1 MSKRNLV
8 LLILFFICYNIYGQF
23 YDPLLKKSKLTS
35 DLNLQGVTLG
45 EALNII
51 GQENRVTILS
61 SDEIKD
67 TNLDLYFSEGESVED
82 ILNSFIE
89 IYNLKL
95 SKSGNVFILSKR
107 GEKINSIF
115 AGKVLSSSS
124 NSGVDGVKI
133 TLLNSFLQPVYSSY
147 GGNFILSDIEP
158 GVYLAKFEKKG
169 YVTKGEIINLSQ
181 GNSTL
186 TVLLERDNTIINPQ
200 LHSQERGSYSK
211 KSMINGLENLTEN
224 IYLHNL
230 DCEEVK
236 KLLKESF
243 GDEIS
248 VSTLNK
254 RNLIVISG
262 RSEVVKASKELVDEL
277 DKDREQIR
285 VDAQILDI
293 TDNLFETLGFNW
305 IYSNNGKVEGD
316 KGWNMGFLDKSSL
329 GGLGNIYSS
338 SINVV
343 KQFNG
348 GNDVLNL
355 GINLLE
361 ATQDLVVSARPS
373 ILVLNGEEGSFKVTE
388 EVIVGEEREENDN
401 NDRVISTPIFKEAG
415 IILKVTPNIGK
426 DGWINLKVVIEVS
439 NFKLK
444 IDKEESEDSG
454 TYNSEGG
461 SKVGRSIET
470 TVKIRDGETIFIGGL
485 KKATVHNLDS
495 KIPFFGTLPMI
506 NFLFKNQNISHEIT
520 DIYVK
525 MKVNIVNNE
534 SDTFEKEEIHQR
546 AQNIINR
553 KIY

>member
-23 YDPLLKKSKLTS
+23 YDPLLKKSRLTS
-35 DLNLQGVTLG
+35 DLNLQGVTLR

-89 IYNLKL
+89 MYNLKL

-133 TLLNSFLQPVYSSY
+133 TLLNSFLQPVYSNY

-186 TVLLERDNTIINPQ
+186 TILLERDNTIINPQ

-211 KSMINGLENLTEN
+211 KSMRNGLENLTEN

-444 IDKEESEDSG
+444 IDKEESKDSG

>member
-67 TNLDLYFSEGESVED
+67 SNLDLYFSEGESVED

-147 GGNFILSDIEP
+147 GGNFILSNIEP

>member
-89 IYNLKL
+89 MYNLKL

-133 TLLNSFLQPVYSSY
+133 TLLNSFLQPVYSNY

-169 YVTKGEIINLSQ
+169 YVTKGEIINISQ

-200 LHSQERGSYSK
+200 LHSQESGSYSK

>member
-67 TNLDLYFSEGESVED
+67 SNLDLYFSEGESVED

-89 IYNLKL
+89 MYNLKL

-133 TLLNSFLQPVYSSY
+133 TLLNSFLQPVYSNY

-200 LHSQERGSYSK
+200 LHSQESGSYSK

>member
-67 TNLDLYFSEGESVED
+67 SNLDLYFSEGESVED

-89 IYNLKL
+89 MYNLKL

-133 TLLNSFLQPVYSSY
+133 TLLNSFLQPVYSNY

-200 LHSQERGSYSK
+200 LHSQESGSYSK

-293 TDNLFETLGFNW
+293 TDNLFEALGFNW